1 MSRATP
7 QTAGEISTESGLATL
22 RYGVKFGKDMLTRDL
37 ALIAGNGEAPDVTAN
52 DATLSC
58 LGKRKV
64 LTDKFAIGDLT
75 AEEVSRLGIIDS
87 IIAGEEKQKKSAKM
101 DLMEFTAAADNG
113 LLWHQNNGGA
123 MVQIAMDRLRLPLRT
138 G

>member
-1 MSRATP
+1 
-7 QTAGEISTESGLATL
+7 
-22 RYGVKFGKDMLTRDL
+22 
-37 ALIAGNGEAPDVTAN
+37 LIAGNGEAPDVTAN
-52 DATLSC
+52 DATL
-58 LGKRKV
+58 LLFRGKES
-64 LTDKFAIGDLT
+64 LDWQICGDLT

-123 MVQIAMDRLRLPLRT
+123 MVQIAMDRLAPTAPNRMILLRRLNNEIATTYGGIPDAQANWSPN
-138 G
+138 GSC